1 MDDVRADICV
11 VGAGPAG
18 LTLALLLLRSGVR
31 VAVVEKAT
39 GLDRQFRGEILQ
51 PGGQAVLDQLGVL
64 AGARERGSVEH
75 DGFQLVQ
82 RGRVLIDGDYRRLPG
97 PFNCLL
103 SIPQPHV
110 LERLLAACQ
119 EHDGFVWLPGHKVS
133 ELLSTDGRVH
143 GVRCAGPAGERVV
156 EAVCVVAADG
166 RYSKVRRL
174 AGIDP
179 GRDDVFGQDV
189 VWCKVPAPADVPYRV
204 QIFRADGN
212 PVLAYR
218 SVPDQLQLGWT
229 LPHGG
234 WKELA
239 SRGIDEVR
247 ARIRA
252 AAPPYADLVDA
263 HVRALR
269 DLTLLDVFSARAREW
284 TRDGLLLVGDS
295 AHTHSPIGA
304 QGINLALQDAV
315 AAHPVLVEAARAG
328 AAGSALLARFT
339 ARRSREIA
347 AISRI
352 QVLQSQA
359 MLATGRVAGTVR
371 PRMAGVLSRTPL
383 YRTMLRRIALGDSTL
398 RVAEDLFVHQSAA
411 GRQPCA

>member
-1 MDDVRADICV
+1 MEDVEVDICV

-51 PGGQAVLDQLGVL
+51 PGGQAVLDRLGVL
-64 AGARERGSVEH
+64 AGARERGAVEH

-110 LERLLAACQ
+110 LAVLLAAC
-119 EHDGFVWLPGHKVS
+119 EGYDGFRWLPGHKVTA
-133 ELLSTDGRVH
+133 LLDTDGRVA
-143 GVRCAGPAGERVV
+143 GVRCAGPGGERVV
-156 EAVCVVAADG
+156 TARCVVGADG

-179 GRDDVFGQDV
+179 GRHDVFDQDV
-189 VWCKVPAPADVPYRV
+189 VWCKLPAPADAPYRV

-212 PVLAYR
+212 PVLTYR
-218 SVPDQLQLGWT
+218 SVPEQLQLGWT

-234 WKELA
+234 WREVTA
-239 SRGIDEVR
+239 GGIDAVR

-263 HVRALR
+263 HLRSLR
-269 DLTLLDVFSARAREW
+269 DLTLLDVFSARAPEW
-284 TRDGLLLVGDS
+284 TRDGLLLVGDA

-315 AAHPVLVEAARAG
+315 AAHPVLVAAVRAG
-328 AAGSALLARFT
+328 HADRALLERFT
-339 ARRSREIA
+339 ARRRREIA
-347 AISRI
+347 AIGRI
-352 QVLQSQA
+352 QRVQSGA
-359 MLATGRVAGTVR
+359 MLAAGRVAGAVR
-371 PRMAGVLSRTPL
+371 PRLAGVASRTPL
-383 YRTMLRRIALGDSTL
+383 YRAVLGRIAFGDRSL
-398 RVAEDLFVHQSAA
+398 RIAEDLLTHDPA